1 MRTALGIVLSL
12 SLAAAAQAGPMS
24 DIEFSRPGGVPLA
37 LDAFVPE
44 GGGPFPACILVH
56 GGGFTKGDKRTFITP
71 LFEPLGRAGFAWF
84 SIDYR
89 LAPAHRFPACVE
101 DVEAA
106 IRWVKAHAAEYRVD
120 PARIALIG
128 ESAGGHLVSLAG
140 TRADAGT
147 RVAAVVPFY
156 APHDLESRVR
166 AAATVPAWMEG
177 LFGLTETNEAT
188 WKVLRAASP
197 HHHVRPGL
205 APYLLIHGTKD
216 DKVPFQQSVAFQAK
230 MKAAG
235 NACDLVVI
243 EGGAHGMG
251 GWETIDP
258 GYKDKLVGW
267 LRRTLDGRSSGSSAS
282 STR

>member
-1 MRTALGIVLSL
+1 MSTVHILAVSL
-12 SLAAAAQAGPMS
+12 LLAAAARAGLTP
-24 DIEFSRPGGVPLA
+24 DVEFARPGSTPLA

-44 GGGPFPACILVH
+44 GDGPFPACILVH
-56 GGGFTKGDKRTFITP
+56 GGGFTKGNKRTFITP

-101 DVEAA
+101 DVESA
-106 IRWVKAHAAEYRVD
+106 IRWVRSHAAEYRVD
-120 PARIALIG
+120 PARIALVG

-140 TRADAGT
+140 VRAGADT

-166 AAATVPAWMEG
+166 QSASVPVWLGA

-188 WKVLRAASP
+188 WKVLRDASP
-197 HHHVRPGL
+197 LHHVRPGL
-205 APYLLIHGTKD
+205 PPYLLVHGTKD
-216 DKVPFQQSVAFQAK
+216 DKVPFDQSLRFQET

-235 NACDLVVI
+235 NRCDLIVV

-251 GWETIDP
+251 GWEKIDP
-258 GYKDKLVGW
+258 GYREKMTAW
-267 LRRTLDGRSSGSSAS
+267 LRNVLSAAPRGSPP
-282 STR
+282 